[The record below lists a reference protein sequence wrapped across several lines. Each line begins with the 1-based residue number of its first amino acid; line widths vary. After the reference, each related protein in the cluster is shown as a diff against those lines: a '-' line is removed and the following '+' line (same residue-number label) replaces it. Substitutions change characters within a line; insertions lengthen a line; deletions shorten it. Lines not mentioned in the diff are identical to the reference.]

1 MHSAR
6 YTALIE
12 AVESRPAMSPGFR
25 LGVQVT
31 AANAQ
36 YLLDRAHQDNDL
48 ALVHGAVTLFDT
60 ADQIVRNWDTD
71 QGEAL

>member
-12 AVESRPAMSPGFR
+12 AVEKRPAMDPGFVW
-25 LGVQVT
+25 GVQVT

-36 YLLDRAHQDNDL
+36 YLLDRAHQDNDM
-48 ALVHGAVTLFDT
+48 ALVHGAVTLFDA